1 MPNFIDRRLNPK
13 DKSLG
18 NRQRFLRRA
27 RAQIKEVV
35 NQSLK
40 DRSIT
45 DVDGGQTISI
55 PTKGIGEPRFHHAR
69 SGGNREQVFTGN
81 KEFVAGDRIEK
92 PKGGGGDGQ
101 GKQASDSGEGE
112 DEFQFVL
119 SREEF
124 LDLFFEDL
132 ELPDLVKTS
141 LKEVQAFKPRRAGYA
156 VTGTAININMSRTM
170 RNSFG
175 RRIAL
180 KRPKR
185 AAIEAIEQEIA
196 DMSARSGLE
205 VEDVARLKAL
215 WEKMEELNRRRKAI
229 PYIDPFDIRY
239 NRFESQPE
247 PNTNAVMLCLMDVSG
262 SMGQREKDLA
272 KRFFV
277 MLHLFLKR
285 RYEKID
291 IVFIRHTH
299 EAQEVDEETF
309 FYSRETGGTVV
320 SSALDKMLE
329 VVLERYPT
337 RDWNIYAA
345 QASDGDNFPNDSE
358 RCVALLGN
366 EIMPL
371 CQYYAY
377 VEILDEREMDI
388 FQDEDSGTRL
398 WQAYRKVTHDWKNFQ
413 MKRIGRP
420 SDIYPVF
427 RELFAKQP
435 KDPLAAVRKVG

>member
-69 SGGNREQVFTGN
+69 NGGRRQQVFTGN
-81 KEFVAGDRIEK
+81 KQFVAGDKIEK
-92 PKGGGGDGQ
+92 PKGGAGEGR
-101 GKQASDSGEGE
+101 GKQASDSGDGE
-112 DEFQFVL
+112 DEFQFAL

-141 LKEVQAFKPRRAGYA
+141 LKEVQSFKPRRAGYA
-156 VTGTAININMSRTM
+156 KSGTAININLSRTM
-170 RNSFG
+170 RNSFS

-180 KRPKR
+180 RRPGQAEI
-185 AAIEAIEQEIA
+185 AAVEQEIA
-196 DMSARSGLE
+196 EMSARNRLE
-205 VEDVARLKAL
+205 VDDVTRLNAL
-215 WEKMEELNRRRKAI
+215 WAKLEELRRKRKAI

-239 NRFESQPE
+239 NRFEQQPV
-247 PNTNAVMLCLMDVSG
+247 PHTNAVMLCLMDVSG

-285 RYEKID
+285 RYKKID

-320 SSALDKMLE
+320 STALEKMLE
-329 VVLERYPT
+329 IARARYPT
-337 RDWNIYAA
+337 DRWNIYGA
-345 QASDGDNFPNDSE
+345 QASDGDNYGADSSRCVTLLSE
-358 RCVALLGN
+358 RL
-366 EIMPL
+366 MPL

-388 FQDEDSGTRL
+388 FQDEENGTRL
-398 WQAYRKVTHDWKNFQ
+398 WQAYRKVTQRWKNFQ

-420 SDIYPVF
+420 ADIYPVF

-435 KDPLAAVRKVG
+435 KDTAALRRAV